1 MAGMFTDPVVFQ
13 RTIVEDPCESGNLA
27 EGSGLVLLVNRFRGQ
42 GRLGRIGA
50 CCRLINAENT
60 DMIAEILSTGDEIRT
75 GTLVDTNSAYIA
87 QELEGMGVRVSR
99 HLTVGDDLSELA
111 AVLQEIGSRADIAV
125 VTGGLGPT
133 SDDLSAEAAARAA
146 KVSLILDPEALR
158 QIEAFFDRIGRPMG
172 DNNRK
177 QALLPES
184 ALRIDNP
191 IGSAPGFQL
200 TIGQCRC
207 FFLPGVPLEMKRMLR
222 ESVLPTIDSLIGS
235 GQRPVRMVTTLS
247 SFGYGE
253 SMTAEKLTGFEAAFP
268 EIRLGYRARFPEVQI
283 KFYLEGPD
291 RRKLEARSREA
302 AEWVKARMNGRVFS
316 DRGESMPEVIG
327 RLLLERRATLAIA
340 ESCTGGLI
348 SHWVTNVA
356 GSSRYFLSAAVT
368 YANEAKIRLLG
379 VSPETI
385 FQHGAVSEAVVREM
399 ADGVRRMS
407 GADYGLATSGIAG
420 PDGGTP
426 EKPVGLVW
434 IGVSTPEGTSA
445 RSFQFRY
452 ANREANKQMFAMT
465 ALEMLRRT
473 LCQIS

>member
-1 MAGMFTDPVVFQ
+1 
-13 RTIVEDPCESGNLA
+13 
-27 EGSGLVLLVNRFRGQ
+27 
-42 GRLGRIGA
+42 
-50 CCRLINAENT
+50 
-60 DMIAEILSTGDEIRT
+60 MIAEILSTGDEIRT

-87 QELEGMGVRVSR
+87 QELEGMGVRVLR
-99 HLTVGDDLSELA
+99 HLTVGDDLTELA

-133 SDDLSAEAAARAA
+133 SDDLSAEAAASAA
-146 KVSLILDPEALR
+146 GVPLVLDPEALR
-158 QIEAFFDRIGRPMG
+158 RIEGFFDRIGRPMG

-184 ALRIDNP
+184 AVRIDNP
-191 IGSAPGFQL
+191 IGSAPGFHL
-200 TIGQCRC
+200 LIGKCRC

-222 ESVLPTIDSLIGS
+222 ESVLPTIDTLLGS
-235 GQRPVRMVTTLS
+235 GARPIRIVTTLS

-253 SMTAEKLTGFEAAFP
+253 SMTAEKLTGFDEAFP
-268 EIRLGYRARFPEVQI
+268 DIRLGYRAKFPEVQI
-283 KFYLEGPD
+283 KLYLEGTD
-291 RRKLEARSREA
+291 RLKLEARSLEA
-302 AEWVKARMNGRVFS
+302 AGWVKERLGGRVFS

-327 RLLLERRATLAIA
+327 RLLVERGATLAVA

-348 SHWVTNVA
+348 SHWITNVA

-368 YANEAKIRLLG
+368 YANEAKCRLLG
-379 VSPETI
+379 VSPEI
-385 FQHGAVSEAVVREM
+385 LLRHGAVSEPVIREM
-399 ADGVRRMS
+399 AEGVRRMS
-407 GADYGLATSGIAG
+407 GANFGLATSGIAG

-434 IGVSTPEGTSA
+434 IGVSTQENGTSA

-473 LCQIS
+473 LCQNS

>member
-1 MAGMFTDPVVFQ
+1 
-13 RTIVEDPCESGNLA
+13 
-27 EGSGLVLLVNRFRGQ
+27 
-42 GRLGRIGA
+42 
-50 CCRLINAENT
+50 
-60 DMIAEILSTGDEIRT
+60 MIAEILSTGDEIRT

-87 QELEGMGVRVSR
+87 QELEGIGVRVSR
-99 HLTVGDDLSELA
+99 HLTVGDDLSELT
-111 AVLQEIGSRADIAV
+111 AVLQEIGSRSYIAV

-133 SDDLSAEAAARAA
+133 SDDLSAEAAARASG
-146 KVSLILDPEALR
+146 VSLVLDPEALR

-184 ALRIDNP
+184 AERIDNP
-191 IGSAPGFQL
+191 IGSAPGFHL
-200 TIGQCRC
+200 IIGKCRF

-222 ESVLPTIDSLIGS
+222 ESVLPKIDTLLGSTNRLI
-235 GQRPVRMVTTLS
+235 RIVTTLS

-268 EIRLGYRARFPEVQI
+268 DIRLGYRARFPEVQI
-283 KFYLEGPD
+283 KLYLEGLD
-291 RRKLEARSREA
+291 RRKLEARSRQA
-302 AEWVKARMNGRVFS
+302 TEWVKQRLGDRVFS

-327 RLLLERRATLAIA
+327 RLLVERGATLAVA

-348 SHWVTNVA
+348 SHWLTNVP

-368 YANEAKIRLLG
+368 YANEAKTRMLG
-379 VSPETI
+379 VSPETLCR
-385 FQHGAVSEAVVREM
+385 HGAVSEPVVREM
-399 ADGVRRMS
+399 AEGMRRMS
-407 GADYGLATSGIAG
+407 GADYGVATSGIAG

-434 IGVSTPEGTSA
+434 IGVSTPAGSSA

-473 LCQIS
+473 LCQNS

>member
-1 MAGMFTDPVVFQ
+1 
-13 RTIVEDPCESGNLA
+13 
-27 EGSGLVLLVNRFRGQ
+27 
-42 GRLGRIGA
+42 
-50 CCRLINAENT
+50 
-60 DMIAEILSTGDEIRT
+60 MIAEILSTGDEIRT

-99 HLTVGDDLSELA
+99 HLTVGDDLSELT
-111 AVLQEIGSRADIAV
+111 AVLQEIGSRSYIAV

-133 SDDLSAEAAARAA
+133 SDDLSAEAAARASG
-146 KVSLILDPEALR
+146 VSLVLDPEALR

-184 ALRIDNP
+184 AERIDNP
-191 IGSAPGFQL
+191 IGSAPGFHL
-200 TIGQCRC
+200 IIGKCRF

-222 ESVLPTIDSLIGS
+222 ESVLPKIDTLLGS
-235 GQRPVRMVTTLS
+235 TNRPIRIVTTLS

-268 EIRLGYRARFPEVQI
+268 DIRLGYRARFPEVQI
-283 KFYLEGPD
+283 KLYLEGLD

-302 AEWVKARMNGRVFS
+302 SEWVEERLGGRVFS
-316 DRGESMPEVIG
+316 DSGESMPEVIG
-327 RLLLERRATLAIA
+327 RLLVGREATLAVA

-348 SHWVTNVA
+348 SHWITNVP

-368 YANEAKIRLLG
+368 YANEAKTRMLG
-379 VSPETI
+379 VSPETLCS
-385 FQHGAVSEAVVREM
+385 HGAVSEPVVREM
-399 ADGVRRMS
+399 AEGIRWMS

-426 EKPVGLVW
+426 EKPVGFVW
-434 IGVSTPEGTSA
+434 ICIATPEGSST
-445 RSFQFRY
+445 RSFRFRY

-473 LCQIS
+473 LCQNS